1 MSWGRD
7 SGENGLCD
15 PLGMVSERNGR
26 AQQVFCYRAGDKP
39 AGLSLTAAGEVW
51 FCLPPA
57 CCPERSSPWVRGR
70 EVLLALVSDKATS
83 GRKEVEG
90 MVCGIHRRCGQG

>member
-7 SGENGLCD
+7 IGEDGLCD

-39 AGLSLTAAGEVW
+39 VGGRGVGFDSLQPQGRYGSVFSLLVALGGAVLGL
-51 FCLPPA
+51 
-57 CCPERSSPWVRGR
+57 
-70 EVLLALVSDKATS
+70 
-83 GRKEVEG
+83 VEG
-90 MVCGIHRRCGQG
+90 GCCWHWCLGQSNK